1 MCIWKL
7 WVPYCFLQYQ
17 NLQNGSGYVNW
28 NAYWVLLCTELKFY
42 EILELKKNLAIIYSN
57 VITLHLIFTYLVE
70 NTKKWMVQS
79 QNIFNMFNNYL
90 LKEQMGVTH
99 KEIYSALPTCVVSGY
114 WIQ

>member
-1 MCIWKL
+1 M
-7 WVPYCFLQYQ
+7 
-17 NLQNGSGYVNW
+17 
-28 NAYWVLLCTELKFY
+28 
-42 EILELKKNLAIIYSN
+42 
-57 VITLHLIFTYLVE
+57 E